1 MPLDEINLENGDHVT
16 DKYSIKKVE
25 DIEKQNNQ
33 LKEEVSVGSSYL
45 MDWACKFST
54 PFCINSPP
62 LRVVYYLYLRNH

>member
-33 LKEEVSVGSSYL
+33 LKEEVCVGSSYS
-45 MDWACKFST
+45 MDWACKF
-54 PFCINSPP
+54 PP